1 MRFSLDGVAVDTE
14 DDSHWIA
21 PTAVL
26 IGKVR
31 LEHDASVW
39 WGAVLRGDNELIT
52 VGRGS
57 NVQDGSVLHTDPG
70 FPLTI
75 GPDVTVGHL
84 AMLHGCSIG
93 EGSLVGIGAVIL
105 NGAVIGRNCLIG
117 AKALV
122 GEGKK
127 IPDNSLV
134 MGIPGKVLG
143 EVRDEQAARMRSGT
157 RNYVANWRRYR
168 AGLLPQDH

>member
-14 DDSHWIA
+14 DESHWIA

-84 AMLHGCSIG
+84 AMLHGCTIG
-93 EGSLVGIGAVIL
+93 EGSLIGIGAVIL

-122 GEGKK
+122 GEGKT

-134 MGIPGKVLG
+134 MGIPGKILG
-143 EVRDEQAARMRSGT
+143 EVRDEQAARMRKGT

-168 AGLLPQDH
+168 AGLRPQDH